1 MLYAAAYGFR
11 LEVGNANSA
20 IHSAAL
26 MYDSELGAFSRSFGG
41 PIGAFFTYASGPF
54 ADQNR
59 MGVFASYAIDG
70 LNLRASIIDPDQT
83 TSFWFEKP
91 EYAISADYRIGGFT
105 LSGAYARNA
114 GGDPDLDEWFLGA
127 AYSVMPGA
135 TVGLLYSQVDNDN
148 PFFGE
153 DGRLVTLYG
162 NYRVDDIT
170 YRGYIA
176 AGLAPAPFFW
186 NTGQRHRTG
195 GFMSLAAITAR
206 LRAAEADA
214 GRAAGSVKLIAV
226 SKVQPE
232 DRVRAV
238 LDEGHRLFGEN
249 RVQEAATRWPPF
261 QAEYDGIELHLVG
274 PLQTNKARQAV
285 EMFAALHSLDRPK
298 LANTLA
304 RLADERG
311 QSAPTCSSRSTPGQ
325 SRRRPASCPPMPMPS
340 SPAPAPCRCP
350 WSA

>member
-1 MLYAAAYGFR
+1 MKHALAAALALFATTTAAMAEVTLSGFGHFGIDYDASRPDIFNFDTFEFEPQPRTQISARLRFDIDANTTTDTGIIFGGRVRMEWDQGDAGAALSPAMLYAAAYGFR

-26 MYDSELGAFSRSFGG
+26 MYDSELGAFNRSFGG
-41 PIGAFFTYASGPF
+41 PIATFFTYASGPF
-54 ADQNR
+54 EDQNR

-176 AGLAPAPFFW
+176 RANQAVVDLRTDFGFIGPGQTRTVFGLGVDYDLGGARLGADIHRNYSKGTVAGL
-186 NTGQRHRTG
+186 G
-195 GFMSLAAITAR
+195 
-206 LRAAEADA
+206 
-214 GRAAGSVKLIAV
+214 
-226 SKVQPE
+226 
-232 DRVRAV
+232 VRF
-238 LDEGHRLFGEN
+238 DF
-249 RVQEAATRWPPF
+249 
-261 QAEYDGIELHLVG
+261 
-274 PLQTNKARQAV
+274 
-285 EMFAALHSLDRPK
+285 
-298 LANTLA
+298 
-304 RLADERG
+304 
-311 QSAPTCSSRSTPGQ
+311 
-325 SRRRPASCPPMPMPS
+325 
-340 SPAPAPCRCP
+340 
-350 WSA
+350 